1 MTKQLVPDTCLLDDD
16 GCDGVAQFPHGDRV
30 GFCASCWSA
39 LPRRTRTKIQRLART
54 AIKAGL
60 VSMRADAA
68 ADTALDEALNKLR
81 RRRLV
86 D

>member
-1 MTKQLVPDTCLLDDD
+1 MPDTCMLDDD
-16 GCDGVAQFPHGDRV
+16 GCDGVAKFPKRWPV
-30 GFCASCWSA
+30 GFCAACWSA
-39 LPRRTRTKIQRLART
+39 LPRRARTKIQRLART
-54 AIKAGL
+54 AIKAELL
-60 VSMRADAA
+60 VIQADAA